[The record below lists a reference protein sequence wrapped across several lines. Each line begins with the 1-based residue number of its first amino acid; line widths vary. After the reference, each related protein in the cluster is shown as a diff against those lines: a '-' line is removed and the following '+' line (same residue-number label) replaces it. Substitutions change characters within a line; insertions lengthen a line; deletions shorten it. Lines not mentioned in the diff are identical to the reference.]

1 MPHGPE
7 NAVFVAAPAHSH
19 GPRGATAL
27 SAPICSGWP
36 DRKRDMSGSGPLGPI
51 LSGVWQSLQPTA
63 LTRYLPRAALPAA
76 LVAAMVPATARVA
89 TMKASVLN
97 MAMSPV

>member
-7 NAVFVAAPAHSH
+7 NAVFVAAPAQSH
-19 GPRGATAL
+19 GPRGGTAL

-51 LSGVWQSLQPTA
+51 FSGVWQSLQPTA
-63 LTRYLPRAALPAA
+63 LTRYLPRAALPVPFVAA
-76 LVAAMVPATARVA
+76 IVPSTASVAAMN
-89 TMKASVLN
+89 ASFLN
-97 MAMSPV
+97 MAM